1 MKKQYKFPLDLLIM
15 LIWTILTL
23 IIVLTPLLSETFIGV
38 VLGIPVLLFIP
49 GYVLMAVLL
58 PKKNELE
65 GIERIALSFSLS
77 IAAVPILGLLLDFTF
92 NTRLLTILLTLCIF
106 TVIFIFIA
114 VFRLGRVSEEN
125 RFSVPFD
132 KIHKMITEEFSA
144 SKGKS
149 DKILAWILILSI
161 VLAIGMMIF
170 VITTPKIGEKFTE
183 FYILGSNGKAENY
196 PSQLKYGSNVDILVG
211 VVNHEYTRMNY
222 TIKVAL
228 DTEILNEVNFSLDHN
243 NTWENYISFAPDK
256 EGTEM
261 ELEFWLFKE
270 DDFTSP
276 YRDLHTWVNVS
287 Q

>member
-23 IIVLTPLLSETFIGV
+23 IFVLIPFLSETFTRV
-38 VLGIPVLLFIP
+38 VLGIPMLLFIP

-77 IAAVPILGLLLDFTF
+77 IAAVPLLGLLLNFTF
-92 NTRLLTILLTLCIF
+92 NTRFLTILLTLCIF

-114 VFRLGRVSEEN
+114 AFRLGRVPEED

-132 KIHKMITEEFSA
+132 KIHKIIMEEFSL

-149 DKILAWILILSI
+149 DKVLAWILILSI

-183 FYILGSNGKAENY
+183 FYILGQNGKAENY
-196 PSQLKYGSNVDILVG
+196 PSQLKYGSNVNIFVG
-211 VVNHEYTRMNY
+211 VTNHEYARVNY

-228 DTEILNEVNFSLDHN
+228 DTEILNETSFILDHN
-243 NTWENYISFAPDK
+243 NTWDNYISFAPDK

-276 YRDLHTWVNVS
+276 YRDLHMWVNVS